1 MDVRRINIQATRV
14 YPLNDDAFDEQR
26 IQDAPRK
33 PRALPRERNFVI
45 ARIDWGQRVFVDELP
60 ERVPA
65 PSV

>member
-1 MDVRRINIQATRV
+1 MNVRRVNIQATRV
-14 YPLNDDAFDEQR
+14 YPLNDEAFQER
-26 IQDAPRK
+26 IIPDAPRRE
-33 PRALPRERNFVI
+33 RAPPRERNFVI